1 MNTVIFQT
9 ENAIF
14 KFSQKK
20 VKKRLICKQS
30 DYDPDEITQLL
41 ELFSTD
47 ASETLLNSDEH
58 NYFGYVLLDLISAG
72 IGIVTCQICGKS
84 YDAGQLKEFA
94 VGHGKSPFNI
104 NQEIKGGI
112 RLFEKRKNPSI
123 FGGHEFLCPEGHTL
137 ISMET
142 WRT

>member
-14 KFSQKK
+14 KFSQKE
-20 VKKRLICKQS
+20 VKKRFICKQS
-30 DYDPDEITQLL
+30 DYDPDEVTQLL

-47 ASETLLNSDEH
+47 ASETLLNSDDNH
-58 NYFGYVLLDLISAG
+58 YFGHVVLDLINED
-72 IGIVTCQICGKS
+72 IGTATCNICGETFN
-84 YDAGQLKEFA
+84 AIQLKEFV
-94 VGHGKSPFNI
+94 VGHGKSPFNFK
-104 NQEIKGGI
+104 QKGGI
-112 RLFEKRKNPSI
+112 RLFEKRKMPSM
-123 FGGHEFLCPEGHTL
+123 FGGKGITCPAGHEL